1 MNETPGGRKGP
12 DQLNYSESNPA
23 VSALAK
29 DDDGTLVAAA
39 KAGDVAAFEELVG
52 RYERKIFRLAQNIL
66 WNREDAEDVMQDA
79 FLKSFQRLGDFRGDS
94 RFYTWLV
101 RITINEA
108 LMKLRKRRPIQVSLD
123 KPLEGEDG
131 LLPREI
137 EDWGPTPEQRYGQK
151 ELDEILS
158 RALGQLEIGN
168 RIVFQMRDV
177 EGLSAE
183 ETAQLLG
190 LSVPAVKARLFRAR
204 LTLREK
210 LNRYFRRSGLVELQ
224 TARNW
229 PRAKVLPGPC

>member
-1 MNETPGGRKGP
+1 MKRVADEGT
-12 DQLNYSESNPA
+12 DQLNYSECNPS

-52 RYERKIFRLAQNIL
+52 RYERKIFRLAQNML
-66 WNREDAEDVMQDA
+66 WNREDAEDVMQEA

-108 LMKLRKRRPIQVSLD
+108 LMKLRKRRPSQVSLD

-158 RALGQLEIGN
+158 RALGQLEPGN

-210 LNRYFRRSGLVELQ
+210 LNRSFRRSGLVELQ
-224 TARNW
+224 TRNW

>member
-1 MNETPGGRKGP
+1 MNESIAGEGT
-12 DQLNYSESNPA
+12 DQLNYSESNPT

-52 RYERKIFRLAQNIL
+52 RYERKIFRLAHNIL

-108 LMKLRKRRPIQVSLD
+108 LMKLRKRRPNQVSLD

-137 EDWGPTPEQRYGQK
+137 EDWGPTPEQRYGQE
-151 ELDEILS
+151 ELNQILS
-158 RALGQLEIGN
+158 RALGQLDPGN